1 MLLKD
6 SCELRSVQPI
16 SESVRYVRLCQAMSG
31 MLGFFLERKR
41 ASPALPRRSQ
51 IFGSDGFTSTRPSS
65 VPRAQ
70 LRVGRSDGRGQ
81 SDCSDC
87 SVTAGSSGSRLRCK
101 QAADNLRVPVYLNTS
116 RGLLARDSAIL
127 ASLSLQRSCACN
139 GAACSL
145 LEPRLLPFGAKSVT
159 PFGP

>member
-1 MLLKD
+1 M
-6 SCELRSVQPI
+6 SG
-16 SESVRYVRLCQAMSG
+16 YVRLCQAMSG

-70 LRVGRSDGRGQ
+70 LRVGRSDGRRGQ
-81 SDCSDC
+81 SEYCSDC

-127 ASLSLQRSCACN
+127 ASLQRSCACN
-139 GAACSL
+139 GAAFSL
-145 LEPRLLPFGAKSVT
+145 LEPRLIPFGAKSVT